1 MRKSPLILSMIL
13 LSLTLIMG
21 CSSEVDD
28 ATKAAEKYKNVEY
41 TIKVSDDLFSE
52 ESILARNEEMKPYF
66 TEYYTEKA
74 IGSRITTI
82 PFQIANKQKLSLKPD
97 NLKFTLSEQKKNIVE
112 LKYTCDLV
120 LLDKEDKE
128 SKRVPL
134 EGILTMFDVDGQW
147 LVQGDRFDSE
157 ALMKLIYD

>member
-1 MRKSPLILSMIL
+1 MRKSPLILCMIL

-41 TIKVSDDLFSE
+41 TIKASEDLMSV

-66 TEYYTEKA
+66 TEYFSEKA
-74 IGSRITTI
+74 IATRITTI
-82 PFQIANKQKLSLKPD
+82 PLTIADKQKLSLKPE
-97 NLKFTLSEQKKNIVE
+97 NLKFTLSEQKKDIIELDYIV
-112 LKYTCDLV
+112 DLV
-120 LLDKEDKE
+120 LLDKDDKE

-134 EGILTMFDVDGQW
+134 EGIMTMFNVDGQW
-147 LVQGDRFDSE
+147 LVQGDRFDTES
-157 ALMKLIYD
+157 LMKLIYD